1 MEKQS
6 PTWIFPTARFVVN
19 MVYYFTIL
27 AAVIFTL
34 ISILR
39 LLNMQPPALTFGE
52 QSPNYVSI
60 PVDWAKKG
68 DATLWLPNDSS
79 VSLNPDE
86 RKGELQVHI
95 RSTIGLLHTF
105 FQLMV
110 LTGSVWFF
118 GLLRQIFRHTH
129 TDSPFHLENSRRI
142 SQMGLLIIAF
152 SLLSGLYNFL
162 MWMQAKPLIEAMS
175 PEFYAGL
182 TYSFSISGPW
192 IYGLV
197 LLTLAQVYSRGVA
210 LQQESEL
217 TV

>member
-19 MVYYFTIL
+19 MVYYLMVL

-39 LLNMQPPALTFGE
+39 LLNMQPLTLTFEE

-68 DATLWLPNDSS
+68 DATLWHQNDSS
-79 VSLNPDE
+79 VSLNPDK
-86 RKGELQVHI
+86 RKGDLQVHI

-118 GLLRQIFRHTH
+118 GLLRRIFRHTH
-129 TDSPFHLENSRRI
+129 TDLPFHSRNARRI

-152 SLLSGLYNFL
+152 SLLSGLYSFL
-162 MWMQAKPLIEAMS
+162 IWMQAKPLIEAMS
-175 PEFYAGL
+175 PEFYSGV
-182 TYSFSISGPW
+182 TYGFSINDLW

-197 LLTLAQVYSRGVA
+197 LLALAQVYSRGVA

>member
-1 MEKQS
+1 
-6 PTWIFPTARFVVN
+6 

-27 AAVIFTL
+27 ASVIF
-34 ISILR
+34 IVVNVLR
-39 LLNMQPPALTFGE
+39 LLNLQPSILTFGE

-60 PVDWAKKG
+60 PVDWVKKG
-68 DATLWLPNDSS
+68 DATLWLPTDSS
-79 VSLNPDE
+79 VSLNPDK

-105 FQLMV
+105 FQLMA

-129 TDSPFHLENSRRI
+129 TDLPFHSRNARRI

-162 MWMQAKPLIEAMS
+162 MWMQSKPLIEAMS
-175 PEFYAGL
+175 PEFYAGM
-182 TYSFSISGPW
+182 TYSLSISGPW